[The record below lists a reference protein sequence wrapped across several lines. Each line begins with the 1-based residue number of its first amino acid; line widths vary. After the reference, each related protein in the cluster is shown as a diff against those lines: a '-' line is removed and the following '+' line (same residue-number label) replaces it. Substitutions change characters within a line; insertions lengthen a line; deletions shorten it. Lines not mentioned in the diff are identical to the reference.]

1 MMKLQPG
8 GQITSP
14 EEIVLAAVFVIS
26 DECPFMNTTCLT
38 IDD

>member
-26 DECPFMNTTCLT
+26 DNAPS
-38 IDD
+38 